1 MNNMKERHSKIRTDI
16 WLVILL
22 LAISNLIGCTTMQ
35 SQMTVEVYTKNKS
48 ARNAVEQVA
57 EEFCSKKRANL
68 NVIKSVRQ
76 PDFIFTTDG
85 CSRWPDD
92 SWLGC
97 CIVHDIT
104 YWCGGSAQDRKDAD
118 QELMQCVNS
127 KNSPVGTIMYS
138 GVRIAGVPWLP
149 TPWRWGYGWD
159 DWSKDYDKPSLTPT
173 VKQLIR
179 DLGIHKI
186 VDKNIIE
193 RITNK
198 NLEKSKQ
205 N

>member
-1 MNNMKERHSKIRTDI
+1 MKERHSKTRTKI
-16 WLVILL
+16 WLAILL

-35 SQMTVEVYTKNKS
+35 PQMTVAIYTKNKT
-48 ARNAVEQVA
+48 ARNSVEQAA
-57 EEFCSKKRANL
+57 EEFCRKKRTSL
-68 NVIKSVRQ
+68 YVSKSARE

-85 CSRWPDD
+85 CSHWPDD

-138 GVRIAGVPWLP
+138 GVRIAGSPWLP

-159 DWSKDYDKPSLTPT
+159 DWPKEYDKPSLTPT

-179 DLGIHKI
+179 ELGIHTIVEKQI
-186 VDKNIIE
+186 VDRTRNNI
-193 RITNK
+193 
-198 NLEKSKQ
+198 LEKSKQ